1 MESTEMLSD
10 PVKICDPKDF
20 AETFGVER
28 RSKIRFPLEL
38 PVRYRTFGRGT
49 RSTGEGRVV
58 NMNRN
63 GILVS
68 SQHDISVGTPTEL
81 SIEWPSLLH
90 GRIPLRF
97 ITVGE
102 VVRCDESSFAV
113 TLARYHFR
121 TAKRKVTAIDS
132 QGDSRLNSPSY
143 AFPAKRR

>member
-1 MESTEMLSD
+1 MLSD